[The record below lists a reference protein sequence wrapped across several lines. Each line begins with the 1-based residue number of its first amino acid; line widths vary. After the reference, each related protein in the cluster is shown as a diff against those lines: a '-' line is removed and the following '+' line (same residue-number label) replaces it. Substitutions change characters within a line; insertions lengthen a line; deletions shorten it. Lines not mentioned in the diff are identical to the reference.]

1 MNIKEKYSGM
11 SEEELQ
17 NHLQVINEVLES
29 KKEIPFIEYSTEDKL
44 EYLHNYFKSIGIP
57 EIYNFGDVCNVK
69 INKFYGIRYDVSGA
83 KDVEYMNSIFNT
95 NIVELF
101 KFSKRF
107 KDMYSLIILKRL
119 DTPFDN
125 YSQIE
130 QLYDSLKD
138 RNYLIGVTDELG
150 KRLITDVTINTG
162 NFISYDYD
170 NTILEFYENGKFGE
184 SLEFEVRFDD
194 DNIEINDELAPK
206 KIMDRIYKDFG
217 MLKDKISKRLKD
229 L

>member
-17 NHLQVINEVLES
+17 NHLQTINEVLES

-57 EIYNFGDVCNVK
+57 EIYNFGDVYNNK
-69 INKFYGIRYDVSGA
+69 INKFYGIRYDVSRA
-83 KDVEYMNSIFNT
+83 KDIEYMNSIFNK

-101 KFSKRF
+101 KFAKGF
-107 KDMYSLIILKRL
+107 KDIYSLIILKRL
-119 DTPFDN
+119 DTPFNN

-130 QLYDSLKD
+130 LYDSLKD

-206 KIMDRIYKDFG
+206 KIMDKIHKEFRE
-217 MLKDKISKRLKD
+217 LKDEIIKRLEE

>member
-1 MNIKEKYSGM
+1 MNIKEKYNEM

-17 NHLQVINEVLES
+17 NHLQIINDVLES

-57 EIYNFGDVCNVK
+57 EIYNFGDVYNNK
-69 INKFYGIRYDVSGA
+69 INKFYGIRYDVSRA
-83 KDVEYMNSIFNT
+83 KDIEYMNSVFNA
-95 NIVELF
+95 NIVKLF
-101 KFSKRF
+101 KFAKGF
-107 KDMYSLIILKRL
+107 KNIYSLIILKGL
-119 DTPFDN
+119 SIPFDD
-125 YSQIE
+125 YSQIK
-130 QLYDSLKD
+130 LYDSLKD
-138 RNYLIGVTDELG
+138 RNYLIGVTDKSG

-184 SLEFEVRFDD
+184 SLEFEVRFDN

-206 KIMDRIYKDFG
+206 KVMDKIHKEFRE
-217 MLKDKISKRLKD
+217 LKDEIIKRLEE